1 MLPYRKVECC
11 ILNNQELVKKLTSV
25 LGEERVLIDE
35 PMSNHTSFKIGGPA
49 EILVIPDSIGRLKE
63 LVEFFITS
71 NTTYMIMGNG
81 TNLLVSDKG
90 IRGVVVKIFE
100 NFDGYSVSEDILEFE
115 AGMLISKASKIA
127 LANSLTGL
135 EFAEGI
141 PGTIGGA
148 VTMNAGA
155 YNGEMAMVVFQTD
168 YIDDNGKI
176 ITVTGEEHC
185 FSYRSSIIQKSKGIV
200 LKTRLKLK
208 KGSAVDIKA
217 AMDDF
222 NFKRRD
228 KQPLEWPSAGSVFK
242 RPQGHFVGKL
252 IDDCGLRGYSIRGAQ
267 ISDKH
272 SGFIINRGNAT
283 CADVLELIKHIQK
296 TVDEKFGV
304 QLEPEIR
311 IVGEF

>member
-1 MLPYRKVECC
+1 LEK
-11 ILNNQELVKKLTSV
+11 QELVKKLTSL

-35 PMSNHTSFKIGGPA
+35 PMKNHTSYKIGGPA
-49 EILVIPDSIGRLKE
+49 DIMVSPANSTQLGEVIRHCISTGTP
-63 LVEFFITS
+63 
-71 NTTYMIMGNG
+71 YMVMGNG

-90 IRGVVVKIFE
+90 IRGVVIKIFE
-100 NFDGYSVSEDILEFE
+100 HMGNYSVNGEFIEFE

-127 LANSLTGL
+127 LQNSLSGL

-148 VTMNAGA
+148 VAINAGA
-155 YNGEMAMVVFQTD
+155 YNGEMAMVVYQTE
-168 YIDDNGKI
+168 YMDDSGRI

-185 FSYRSSIIQKSKGIV
+185 FAYRTSIIQKTKGIV

-208 KGSAVDIKA
+208 PGDSKTIKE

-242 RPQGHFVGKL
+242 RPKGYFVGKL
-252 IDDCGLRGYSIRGAQ
+252 IDDCGLRGYSIGGAK

-272 SGFIINRGNAT
+272 SGFIINTGNAE
-283 CADVLELIKHIQK
+283 CKDVLELIKFIQS
-296 TVDEKFGV
+296 TVRERFNV
-304 QLEPEIR
+304 ELEPEQR
-311 IVGEF
+311 IVGDFSI